1 MSKKDLKIE
10 WYSNTDHEIIVC
22 DGQAY
27 HFPHSVDN
35 AKILA
40 LLFKIC
46 KKLKIKELV

>member
-10 WYSNTDHEIIVC
+10 WYYNADHEIIVC

-35 AKILA
+35 AKIMV

-46 KKLKIKELV
+46 KRQWVGQL